1 MNYIEKKQNQTNNK
15 ERDPSIE
22 LLRIVGCF
30 SVIGTHIK
38 LKINKKNKPTNFS
51 IIFNGCLCADGVAIF
66 WYIMGFFFLTKYLIK
81 KD

>member
-22 LLRIVGCF
+22 LLRIIGCL

-38 LKINKKNKPTNFS
+38 LKINKKKNLQ
-51 IIFNGCLCADGVAIF
+51 IFQ
-66 WYIMGFFFLTKYLIK
+66 
-81 KD
+81 